1 MATYNII
8 GYNNLSDKNKLH
20 KSLSNPLFT
29 IAGNFKEVTNI
40 IKPEI
45 TISNHAAYD
54 FDECNYIYIEQFGRY
69 YFVDSKT
76 IDTLGRIHLSCTVD
90 VLYSHRSQISNLE
103 VIAARSSSKFNV
115 YQSDPEVARLTK
127 SVVATQKFPY
137 GFSSSES
144 LILAV
149 NGSGAVV

>member
-1 MATYNII
+1 MATYNIT
-8 GYNNLSDKNKLH
+8 GYNNKSDHNKLH
-20 KSLSNPLFT
+20 KSLSAALFT
-29 IAGNFKEVTNI
+29 VAGNFKSATDI
-40 IKPEI
+40 IHPVI

-54 FDECNYIYIEQFGRY
+54 FSQCNYIYIEHFNRY
-69 YFVDSKT
+69 YFVDSKA
-76 IDTLGRIHLSCTVD
+76 IDTYGRIELSCTVD
-90 VLYSHRSQISNLE
+90 VLYSHATEIALLE
-103 VIAARSSSKFNV
+103 VIASRSSSKFNV

-149 NGSGAVV
+149 NGAGAVV